1 VVQLI
6 AVLTRPKAFIKP
18 KPNLVL
24 NQKPAA
30 FCCQPGLSTTGSTSE
45 VQTIKCWTSLQLRFG
60 FASNASAMIPA
71 ASGADAEVPVC
82 LMVHSLCRSVVALKP
97 QFKTNTHR
105 RYQLTII

>member
-1 VVQLI
+1 MVTVQIVFSGTVVQLI

-60 FASNASAMIPA
+60 LQEFRSEKNQYLLVLTSPPTPA
-71 ASGADAEVPVC
+71 
-82 LMVHSLCRSVVALKP
+82 R
-97 QFKTNTHR
+97 
-105 RYQLTII
+105 